1 VRQSTVCAET
11 QQLRRTVGDA
21 AHGTT
26 MRVLSSSPAPAV
38 PDSSLHRRDLF
49 AQETLALV
57 EWEGRDDAA
66 VARLSGAMMST
77 LRREIALL
85 AQVRDR
91 GQIDALWT
99 ALHMIRSQGDAINLQ
114 VFSEST
120 QAAMRKALQAQR
132 ATLDDEAQG
141 RLLADEV
148 GRALDEI
155 LTTFETS
162 TY

>member
-1 VRQSTVCAET
+1 LT
-11 QQLRRTVGDA
+11 
-21 AHGTT
+21 
-26 MRVLSSSPAPAV
+26 V
-38 PDSSLHRRDLF
+38 PDSALNRRDLF

-66 VARLSGAMMST
+66 VARLSNAMMNT

-85 AQVRDR
+85 AQVRER

-99 ALHMIRSQGDAINLQ
+99 ALHMIRSQGDAINLD
-114 VFSEST
+114 VFSAAT
-120 QAAMRKALQAQR
+120 QSAIRKALQTQR
-132 ATLDDEAQG
+132 EMLDDDAQG

>member
-1 VRQSTVCAET
+1 MP
-11 QQLRRTVGDA
+11 D
-21 AHGTT
+21 
-26 MRVLSSSPAPAV
+26 V
-38 PDSSLHRRDLF
+38 PLPRRDLF

-57 EWEGRDDAA
+57 EWEGRDDQA
-66 VARLSGAMMST
+66 VERLSNAMMST

-85 AQVRDR
+85 AQVRER

-114 VFSEST
+114 VYSDAT
-120 QAAMRKALQAQR
+120 QQAIRKALQTHR
-132 ATLDDEAQG
+132 AMLDDDAQS

-148 GRALDEI
+148 GRALGEI

-162 TY
+162 TF

>member
-1 VRQSTVCAET
+1 MALPCA
-11 QQLRRTVGDA
+11 
-21 AHGTT
+21 
-26 MRVLSSSPAPAV
+26 SCPADPRLPV
-38 PDSSLHRRDLF
+38 PDSPLHRRDLF